1 MATLARRFG
10 VARYQADERYRAALN
25 AYGERDLKTAKV
37 KIEASIELLPTH
49 AEYHAALGYF
59 FLEDKDITPAKEAFE
74 RALELHPYEML
85 ANYGQGMIAYRDK
98 DWKRAG
104 ACFTN
109 ALAAQPNRAETQY
122 YLAMINH
129 RLGQNA
135 EALKW
140 MKSAEALFVKAEDRR
155 ESHCQA
161 WMREFERLI

>member
-1 MATLARRFG
+1 MTTLARRFG
-10 VARYQADERYRAALN
+10 LARYQADERYRAALN
-25 AYGERDLKTAKV
+25 AHGERDLKRAKV
-37 KIEASIELLPTH
+37 EIEASIALLPTH
-49 AEYHAALGYF
+49 AEYHATLGYF
-59 FLEDKDITPAKEAFE
+59 FLEDKDIAPAKEAFK

-98 DWKRAG
+98 DWKRA
-104 ACFTN
+104 AVCFSN

-140 MKSAEALFVKAEDRR
+140 MKSAEALFLKADDRR
-155 ESHCQA
+155 ERHCQA
-161 WMREFERLI
+161 WVREFERLI